1 VTIFSKRIFGSED
14 QLPKS
19 KDENIEKE
27 MAKLPFLERALQKNA
42 ELKDIISVHF
52 NTTYVEALFR
62 ELFENSCEG
71 IESKVAE
78 TRPDIIGFLSLLSEL
93 EFAKYFLRRKMK
105 VKLLSCN
112 DFEGRSPPDIWVHSG
127 SKEYLVE
134 IKNISE
140 DRITYVLGRKIAG
153 ILNSQG
159 HSLAIIV
166 DSLNS
171 MSIPTYFHE
180 TRGKKEKHLQPIIEE
195 FREKIKG
202 ISLDSLPITI
212 RTAFVDI
219 ELHET
224 KRKESYLGGM
234 TMHEAVSEP
243 SDCGKRIKFDVRQ
256 KASKRNYWLKEELDK
271 PYIIAI
277 DDEAMFFHPDRY
289 NVELFGNA
297 TTYQSRVPETG
308 TNHEIGEAVK
318 NGWKEYLEK
327 MRILQVDRTV
337 IPENERG
344 LFFTDPSTKNVSA
357 VLLMHQQKF
366 YILANPLAGSR
377 INDPSILQD
386 FADCIGGWE

>member
-1 VTIFSKRIFGSED
+1 MSE
-14 QLPKS
+14 
-19 KDENIEKE
+19 
-27 MAKLPFLERALQKNA
+27 LPFLERALQKNTRLY
-42 ELKDIISVHF
+42 EIITTYF
-52 NTTYVEALFR
+52 NTTYLEALFR
-62 ELFENSCEG
+62 ELFENSCDG

-78 TRPDIIGFLSLLSEL
+78 TRPDTIGVLSLVSEL

-112 DFEGRSPPDIWVHSG
+112 ALGGKSPPDIWVYGG

-134 IKNISE
+134 VKNISE
-140 DRITYVLGRKIAG
+140 DRITSVLGRKIAG

-180 TRGKKEKHLQPIIEE
+180 TRGKKEEHLQPILEA
-195 FREKIKG
+195 FREKIRD

-212 RTAFVDI
+212 RTAFADI
-219 ELHET
+219 KLYET
-224 KRKESYLGGM
+224 KRKESYFGGV

-243 SDCGKRIKFDVRQ
+243 SDYGKRIKFDVRQ
-256 KASKRNYWLKEELDK
+256 KARKRNSWLKEELDK

-277 DDEAMFFHPDRY
+277 DDEAMFFYLDRY

-297 TTYQSRVPETG
+297 TTGQSRAPETR
-308 TNHEIGEAVK
+308 TNHEIEEAVK
-318 NGWKEYLEK
+318 KGWKEYLEK
-327 MRILQVDRTV
+327 MYILRVDRTV

-344 LFFTDPSTKNVSA
+344 LFFTDPSTKNVSS

-366 YILANPLAGSR
+366 YILANPLADNR
-377 INDPSILQD
+377 TNDPTILQD
-386 FADCIGGWE
+386 FADCISGWE